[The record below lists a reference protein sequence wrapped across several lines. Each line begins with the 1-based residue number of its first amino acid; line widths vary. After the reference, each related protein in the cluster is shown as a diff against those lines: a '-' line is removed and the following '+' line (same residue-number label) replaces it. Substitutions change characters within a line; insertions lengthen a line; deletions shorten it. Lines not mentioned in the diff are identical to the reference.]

1 LIPITLEPRVKISRV
16 GAVFPDDLKD
26 KEWKAIWKDLQL
38 IDASLNWVIG
48 DWINYGKAKY
58 GEKYAFA
65 LEATEWQYQRLR
77 DAAYVCA
84 QVPMS
89 LRNDNLDWWHHRV
102 VAPLEPGDQA
112 KYLTEAEANDWTV
125 SELRISIRRAAA
137 TKKRSSA
144 KALGFVPAAWIAH
157 GLRWFRQQDFDDWPP
172 DKREALRALL
182 KPLVDI
188 YRSLDSSL

>member
-1 LIPITLEPRVKISRV
+1 MKP
-16 GAVFPDDLKD
+16 G
-26 KEWKAIWKDLQL
+26 EWKAIWKDLQA

-48 DWINYGKAKY
+48 DWVNFGKTFY

-77 DAAYVCA
+77 NAAYVCA
-84 QVPMS
+84 QVPLS
-89 LRNDNLDWWHHRV
+89 LRTDKLDWSHHAV
-102 VAPLEPGDQA
+102 VAPLGPEEQA
-112 KYLTEAEANDWTV
+112 KYLKEAETNDWTV

-144 KALGFVPAAWIAH
+144 KVLGFVPAAWIAH

-188 YRSLDSSL
+188 YRSLDASL